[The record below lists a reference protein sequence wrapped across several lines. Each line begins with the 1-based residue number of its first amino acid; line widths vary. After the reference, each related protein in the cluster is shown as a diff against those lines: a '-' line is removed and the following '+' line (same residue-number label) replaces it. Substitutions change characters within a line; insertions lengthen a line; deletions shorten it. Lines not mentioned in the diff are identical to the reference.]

1 MPYVPAD
8 DACLLT
14 IYLVPPLLFE
24 IAIVVQSESC
34 EGAEM
39 SVSVLEISFS
49 FSLQLCSPDLLAIL

>member
-14 IYLVPPLLFE
+14 IYLMPPLLLE

-34 EGAEM
+34 EGADM
-39 SVSVLEISFS
+39 SAISVVEISFS
-49 FSLQLCSPDLLAIL
+49 FELCSPDLLAIL